1 MYIPVH
7 LFLAAFFMW
16 VFDRFTMRKVADRFN
31 SYASVNIIAGKT
43 GSGKTFSA
51 IKEMLDFKKKFP
63 GGLIFSNVVSNLVDA
78 PLNLECFY
86 NVYDVPVLIVVDEA
100 NSAYGAKLKSDVP
113 DELKKTLMQ
122 IRKGVGKR
130 VLLLTQDYS
139 LLDTNFRKLAHYVYE
154 SKTYMGRLTA
164 YRRFEQQVY
173 ETHYQAGGVSY
184 DKQKQPRRMSSWILQ
199 TKKTRSFYN
208 YKAMVDVDWYK
219 RPGESA

>member
-1 MYIPVH
+1 MYIPIH
-7 LFLAAFFMW
+7 LFIIAFFLW
-16 VFDRFTMRKVADRFN
+16 LWDRFTMRKTVDRFN

-51 IKEMLDFKKKFP
+51 IKEMLDFKRKFP
-63 GGLIFSNVVSNLVDA
+63 DGVIVSNIVSSLVNE
-78 PLNLECFY
+78 PLTLDSFY
-86 NVYDVPVLIVVDEA
+86 KVYDVPVLIVVDEA

-113 DELKKTLMQ
+113 DVLKKTLMQ
-122 IRKGVGKR
+122 IRKGIGKR

-164 YRRFEQQVY
+164 YRRFEQQTY

-184 DKQKQPRRMSSWILQ
+184 DKQKQPRRVSSWILQ
-199 TKKTRSFYN
+199 TKKVRKLYD
-208 YKAMVDVDWYK
+208 YKAIVDVDWYK
-219 RPGESA
+219 SGENA